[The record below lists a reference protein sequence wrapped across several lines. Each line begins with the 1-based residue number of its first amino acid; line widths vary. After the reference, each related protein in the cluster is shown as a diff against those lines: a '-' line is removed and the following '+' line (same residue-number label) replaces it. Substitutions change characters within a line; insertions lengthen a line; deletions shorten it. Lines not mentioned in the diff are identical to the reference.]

1 MRLHPMAKTFLMVSG
16 LSLAAIQFTGCQAA
30 HTAIAKRNL
39 DVQTKMTETVF
50 LEPTSSENKTIF
62 VDVKNTSDQDIAV
75 RSGVE
80 AALKSRGYTIVDNP
94 NKASYMLQANV
105 LQIGKSNLNEIRSAF
120 NAGFGNGAVQGAVA
134 GAATGYVV
142 GGGSGK
148 NAAAI
153 GLAGAAAGFIADAM
167 VEDVYYSMVTDLQ
180 VRERASEGET
190 VVQTQSS
197 DIKQGSSTNVSQ
209 VVQGTKTNWKT
220 YRTRVVSSAN
230 KVNLQFEEAQPVLQ
244 TALGKS
250 IAGIF

>member
-1 MRLHPMAKTFLMVSG
+1 MRLNSMLKTFLMVGG

-30 HTAIAKRNL
+30 HTAITKRNL
-39 DVQTKMTETVF
+39 DVQTKMTDTVF
-50 LEPTSSENKTIF
+50 LEPTSPDRKTIF
-62 VDVKNTSDQDIAV
+62 IDVKNTSDKEVAI
-75 RSGVE
+75 RESLE
-80 AALKSRGYTIVDNP
+80 AALKSHAYSIATDP
-94 NKASYMLQANV
+94 NKANYMLQANV

-120 NAGFGNGAVQGAVA
+120 NAGYGNGAFQGAVA
-134 GAATGYVV
+134 GAAVGYTM

-180 VRERASEGET
+180 IRERALEGET

-197 DIKQGSSTNVSQ
+197 DIKQGTSTSVSQ
-209 VVQGTKTNWKT
+209 VVQGTQTHWKT

-250 IAGIF
+250 IAGLF